1 MSFQDKLTH
10 IEQLQAAI
18 ASYGKLPAD
27 VLKRVNYTFR
37 LDWNYYSNS
46 MEGNSLTPDETRS
59 VMIDS
64 ITVNGKPFRDIVEM
78 RKHDKLITGIIG
90 MGKGELNISEKR
102 IKDIHAAILYEE
114 DAEKSKKT
122 GQWKN
127 ESGAPEKIHA
137 LVDWV
142 NAEKDKISRKD
153 SGALHPVHLAFQFY
167 LDYVSIH
174 PFYDGNGRT
183 SRILC
188 NLILL
193 SYGYPPINIK
203 TTERGDPALLYDL
216 MADMVIRSQ
225 EMILKGIVGKSISDA
240 NDPDIRLQ
248 LLEAELNALG
258 SDDDILKSFS
268 KEVFFEMY
276 DGWLDDLVVRS
287 VEAVQKFNNLF
298 KGVEHSISVQPGTS
312 ANFSDAR
319 AWDIVSN
326 FKNSLRLASDQ
337 MNVQE
342 LRMVFR
348 AHFGTFKKGGL
359 PTFGCSYGWEV
370 KFDKTGYEVIVDRFA
385 GADKPAEKLLLY
397 QKPLH
402 RPLSAAEIDNVA
414 STLGDTIFT
423 HIEENIKLLKTSL

>member
-1 MSFQDKLTH
+1 MSFQDKLIH

-18 ASYGKLPAD
+18 ASYGKLPAA
-27 VLKRVNYTFR
+27 VLKKINYKFR
-37 LDWNYYSNS
+37 MDWNYYSNS

-59 VMIDS
+59 VMMDS
-64 ITVNGKPFRDIVEM
+64 IFVNGKPFRDIVEM
-78 RKHDKLITGIIG
+78 RKHDELITAIIS

-114 DAEKSKKT
+114 DAEKSKKP

-127 ESGAPEKIHA
+127 EAGVPEKMQA

-142 NAEKDKISRKD
+142 NAEKDKINRKE
-153 SGALHPVHLAFQFY
+153 SGALHPVQLAFQFY
-167 LDYVSIH
+167 SDYVAIH

-183 SRILC
+183 SKILC
-188 NLILL
+188 NLILI

-203 TTERGDPALLYDL
+203 IEKRDSYEL

-225 EMILKGIVGKSISDA
+225 EMVLRGIEGKSVSDA
-240 NDPDIRLQ
+240 NDLDIRLQ
-248 LLEAELNALG
+248 LLETELNALG
-258 SDDDILKSFS
+258 LDDDIVKPFS

-276 DGWLDDLVVRS
+276 DRWLDDLVVRS

-298 KGVEHSISVQPGTS
+298 KEVEHSISVQPGTF

-326 FKNSLRLASDQ
+326 FKNSLRLASHQ

-348 AHFGTFKKGGL
+348 AHFGAFKKGGL
-359 PTFGCSYGWEV
+359 HTFGCNYEWEV
-370 KFDKTGYEVIVDRFA
+370 KFDKTGYEVIVDQFA
-385 GADKPAEKLLLY
+385 GANKPVEKLLLY
-397 QKPLH
+397 HKPLH
-402 RPLSAAEIDNVA
+402 QPLSAAEIDNVA
-414 STLGDTIFT
+414 AILGNTIFT